1 MNVIY
6 RLLPILMFAC
16 MCIMLWQFLSGAWAP
31 LRAFLNAASGYLLA
45 LLFVMIGIMWA
56 AWRHWRGDAPN
67 WIYRLIP
74 MDILDRL
81 SNLDYIEKAAERL
94 DKEAVLLDADKLSQ
108 DLQAKVVG
116 QAQVCQDL
124 AQQLRR
130 RLAMTQRNR
139 PVGVFLFAGPPG
151 TGKTFL
157 AKVLAETMQRKLLHF
172 DMTQYAA
179 GAFSAAQLF
188 GMTRGYVGST
198 SYGALTAGLRDHPN
212 AIVLLDEIEK
222 AHPDVFN
229 VLLQVLDDGRLT
241 DGQGRT
247 IDFSNTI
254 IIMTS
259 NVGSQMIMD
268 FTGSDLSVLDNK
280 MLEVLRRHFRPEFL
294 NRIDDI
300 VIFDRIHEQAMR
312 AIVDVQLE
320 RVARQVKDSRDI
332 TLQFDDSV
340 RDMLARDG
348 YDPSFGARPLKRLVQ
363 KRILDPLALE
373 LIDGRIHEGMTVV
386 AKIADGRVTFS
397 PQASE

>member
-130 RLAMTQRNR
+130 RLAMTQRN
-139 PVGVFLFAGPPG
+139 
-151 TGKTFL
+151 
-157 AKVLAETMQRKLLHF
+157 
-172 DMTQYAA
+172 
-179 GAFSAAQLF
+179 
-188 GMTRGYVGST
+188 
-198 SYGALTAGLRDHPN
+198 
-212 AIVLLDEIEK
+212 
-222 AHPDVFN
+222 
-229 VLLQVLDDGRLT
+229 
-241 DGQGRT
+241 
-247 IDFSNTI
+247 
-254 IIMTS
+254 
-259 NVGSQMIMD
+259 
-268 FTGSDLSVLDNK
+268 
-280 MLEVLRRHFRPEFL
+280 
-294 NRIDDI
+294 
-300 VIFDRIHEQAMR
+300 
-312 AIVDVQLE
+312 
-320 RVARQVKDSRDI
+320 
-332 TLQFDDSV
+332 
-340 RDMLARDG
+340 LARSASSSSPVRPAPAK
-348 YDPSFGARPLKRLVQ
+348 PSSPKCWQ
-363 KRILDPLALE
+363 KPCSANCC
-373 LIDGRIHEGMTVV
+373 TS
-386 AKIADGRVTFS
+386 T
-397 PQASE
+397 